1 MARIRKSDG
10 WSWEDLNQKKYPQWV
25 YDPSSFSFRLTNPW
39 INFSELNDI
48 DTIWHW
54 CLENNC
60 KVVRHDVAVD
70 KAGTHFKA
78 IEFISCPDEAT
89 ATLFTLRWV
98 NGNA

>member
-1 MARIRKSDG
+1 MSRIRKSDG
-10 WSWEDLNQKKYPQWV
+10 WSWDTHDYRKYPIWS
-25 YDPSSFSFRLTNPW
+25 YEPTTFSFRLSNLWT
-39 INFSELNDI
+39 NFSELDDI
-48 DTIWHW
+48 DAIWHW

-60 KVVRHDVAVD
+60 KIVRHEVAVD
-70 KAGTHFKA
+70 KAETHFKA